1 MQCPTCGSPYES
13 GQGFCGSCG
22 GKLPAEVPPTQV
34 MPVVEDAAPI
44 EPPAP
49 HASDAQAEYDREYAR
64 YQQEYAAWQAGQA
77 QPQEAPQ
84 YPTTYPA
91 PGVPAAAAPAK
102 KSKTG
107 LIVAL
112 VLGGFLLLG
121 VAVAALALLGVF
133 TFSMPVRSEITKVS
147 ESPVETITP
156 SGFDTAEA
164 AIKAKLPE
172 YGADW
177 VYTVYEENPTAV
189 TFWVGPPASEYAAAV
204 TASKAADGSWSITA
218 EEALDFASDVPGGGN
233 VEMSSAEE
241 AAAVLSDHL
250 YAVMEDRGM
259 DAHALTVEPF
269 ANDGASA
276 GEADGQFKSFTI
288 DGTTEQSDG
297 SFWVKSTQVW
307 TWGTEKW
314 QYWLVPT
321 EAGYRIAA
329 MKEW

>member
-1 MQCPTCGSPYES
+1 MQCPTCGSPYEP

-22 GKLPAEVPPTQV
+22 GQLPAEVPPTQA
-34 MPVVEDAAPI
+34 MPVIEDAAPV
-44 EPPAP
+44 EPPAQQ
-49 HASDAQAEYDREYAR
+49 DDGAQAEYEREYAR

-77 QPQEAPQ
+77 QPEAAPQ
-84 YPTTYPA
+84 YPATYPA
-91 PGVPAAAAPAK
+91 PGAPVAAAPPK

-107 LIVAL
+107 LIIAL
-112 VLGGFLLLG
+112 VLGGFVLIGITIAVLALVGLLG
-121 VAVAALALLGVF
+121 
-133 TFSMPVRSEITKVS
+133 FSMPVRSEITEVT
-147 ESPVETITP
+147 ESPVEATTP
-156 SGFDTAEA
+156 AGFDSAEA

-177 VYTVYEENPTAV
+177 VYTVYEESPTAV

-204 TASKAADGSWSITA
+204 TVSKAGDGSWSITA
-218 EEALDFASDVPGGGN
+218 EEPLDFASDVPGGN

-241 AAAVLSDHL
+241 AASVLSEHL
-250 YAVMEDRGM
+250 NAVMEDRGM

-269 ANDGASA
+269 ASDGASA
-276 GEADGQFKSFTI
+276 GEAAGQFKSFTI

-321 EAGYRIAA
+321 EAGYRIADV
-329 MKEW
+329 KEW